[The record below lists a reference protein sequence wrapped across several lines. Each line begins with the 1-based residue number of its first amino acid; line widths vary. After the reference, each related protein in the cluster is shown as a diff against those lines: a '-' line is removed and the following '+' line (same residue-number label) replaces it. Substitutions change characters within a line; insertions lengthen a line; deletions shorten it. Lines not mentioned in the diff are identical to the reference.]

1 MFDNKFWEAVNGKW
15 MTDAVKMSAGSDNQ
29 DNKTDIN
36 YDNINTLDE
45 PEGVDFFSMDYEAS
59 VDSMLH
65 GGKPVLDRYNSN
77 VSDEI
82 IAGNGSLDKKIINKE
97 IINKEIL
104 NKENINKQAAMCK
117 IKESDY
123 TPPKKKH
130 SIDMNVFDEYMNERS
145 INGYINAAKLLYND
159 NMPDSLRPVCR
170 SILDKLPS
178 LDDAVDKFKNVY
190 TADISQFTEIYI
202 PECLD
207 LIAGYYEYE
216 DANVSEEVLKKTKEE
231 IGTTAASLN
240 NALSD
245 KINEIYNFASIEIMA
260 QAKALEALMGTAG
273 YVNPDNKII

>member
-1 MFDNKFWEAVNGKW
+1 MFDNKFWEAVNEKW
-15 MTDAVKMSAGSDNQ
+15 MTDAVKLSAGSDNQ

-65 GGKPVLDRYNSN
+65 GGKPVPDRYNSN

-82 IAGNGSLDKKIINKE
+82 IAGNDSMD
-97 IINKEIL
+97 KEIL

-216 DANVSEEVLKKTKEE
+216 DANVSEEVLKNTKEE